1 MLGDGKTSYD
11 HDHDGEGTM
20 LGGCSANYRR
30 TNVATKLKI
39 TYIKDTT
46 LNVSFDYIIEI
57 LVTERA
63 DGVTMLI
70 DHRFKYSIKLVS
82 WRTLYGIM
90 VHADA
95 KPQY

>member
-1 MLGDGKTSYD
+1 MTFRRYANSRHAYSFPRVVGMLGDGKTSYD

-46 LNVSFDYIIEI
+46 LNVSFVYIFEI

-63 DGVTMLI
+63 DGCGGG
-70 DHRFKYSIKLVS
+70 Y
-82 WRTLYGIM
+82 
-90 VHADA
+90 
-95 KPQY
+95 